1 MILRTWGHACVSIEH
16 DGGGVVI
23 DPGVWST
30 TAEPLGR
37 ATAVL
42 VTHDHADHLD
52 PAGLVAALERVPS
65 LRVWGPASVV
75 ATLLAAGAPADRLQV
90 VATGDTFDAGG
101 VPVRALGGEHA
112 VVHADLPVAANLGY
126 VLAGVYHPGDSVVR
140 PGEPVQVLLAPVA
153 GPWLRL
159 ADTVDLVREV
169 QPEVLVPIHDAI
181 LSEVGTG
188 LVDRVLGGLTG
199 MTVSR
204 MRVGEQLELRAGT
217 R

>member
-1 MILRTWGHACVSIEH
+1 
-16 DGGGVVI
+16 
-23 DPGVWST
+23 
-30 TAEPLGR
+30 
-37 ATAVL
+37 
-42 VTHDHADHLD
+42 
-52 PAGLVAALERVPS
+52 
-65 LRVWGPASVV
+65 
-75 ATLLAAGAPADRLQV
+75 
-90 VATGDTFDAGG
+90 

-140 PGEPVQVLLAPVA
+140 PGERVQVLLAPVA

-204 MRVGEQLELRAGT
+204 MRVGEQLELHAGT